1 MYPRISNLYSKND
14 EIFAKEEI
22 VKTIQ
27 IVHLVSFPLC
37 MGIIGCSKWMIP
49 CFFRKGYLPVIEIV
63 SIMASIVI
71 IMSFSTAIGGYIYW
85 RKII

>member
-1 MYPRISNLYSKND
+1 MNKIFLGILDTKVQIGYFDVSDKISRIAMYPRISNLYSKND

-49 CFFRKGYLPVIEIV
+49 YFLEKD
-63 SIMASIVI
+63 
-71 IMSFSTAIGGYIYW
+71 IYQLL
-85 RKII
+85 K